1 MFGKILII
9 LALLVVAG
17 TLVGGIAVMAIGG
30 KTDAKWSNVLMRYR
44 VLAQAVAVA
53 ILLAVLYANSHH

>member
-1 MFGKILII
+1 MIGKILII

-17 TLVGGIAVMAIGG
+17 TLVAGIAVMAIGG

-53 ILLAVLYANSHH
+53 ILLAVLYFSSH

>member
-17 TLVGGIAVMAIGG
+17 TLVAGIAVMAIGG

-44 VLAQAVAVA
+44 VLAQAIAVAV
-53 ILLAVLYANSHH
+53 LLAVLYANSHH

>member
-17 TLVGGIAVMAIGG
+17 TLVAGIAVMAIGG
-30 KTDAKWSNVLMRYR
+30 KTDSKWSNVLMRYR

-53 ILLAVLYANSHH
+53 ILLVVLYANSH

>member
-1 MFGKILII
+1 MIGKILII

-17 TLVGGIAVMAIGG
+17 TLVAGIVVMAIGG

-53 ILLAVLYANSHH
+53 ILLAVLYFSSH